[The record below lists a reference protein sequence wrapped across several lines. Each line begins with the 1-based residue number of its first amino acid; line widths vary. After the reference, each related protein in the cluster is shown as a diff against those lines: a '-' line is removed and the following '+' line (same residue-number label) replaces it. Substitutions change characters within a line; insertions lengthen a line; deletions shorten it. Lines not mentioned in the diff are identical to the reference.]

1 MNFGTVAVLDKLHA
15 KHVLPG
21 FTDRSGEEREI
32 EKQTIDITRVSRE
45 NYVLF
50 HIFTEIKFRISDAV
64 HL

>member
-50 HIFTEIKFRISDAV
+50 HIFTE
-64 HL
+64 